1 MHGHDERTERE
12 RSPSVFAR
20 AVETLA
26 MAGGA
31 LATSLVLVMLAL
43 IAYAVTQRYVM
54 GVPLT
59 WADDLSSY
67 LLVAFAS
74 MGVAEAL
81 RRGDHIAID
90 LLTEGSGAA
99 GRRLFSIWSDLAI
112 LAFASVLC
120 WSAWS
125 QLKFAYDFGS
135 YTNDQLELPAWIPL
149 VPLVIGAALLALLAL
164 ARIITG
170 ASREVSG

>member
-1 MHGHDERTERE
+1 MHGHDEPTERE

-26 MAGGA
+26 KAGGA
-31 LATSLVLVMLAL
+31 LATSLVLVMLVL

-90 LLTEGSGAA
+90 LLTERRGARS
-99 GRRLFSIWSDLAI
+99 RRLLSIWSDLAI
-112 LAFASVLC
+112 LIFAAVLC
-120 WSAWS
+120 WSAWG
-125 QLKFAYDFGS
+125 QLTFAYDFGS

-149 VPLVIGAALLALLAL
+149 VPLLIGAVLLGLLALE
-164 ARIITG
+164 RIITG
-170 ASREVSG
+170 ARRGVSR